1 MRFEVI
7 IEGKKYKLSFWKW
20 LAYTNQRRLIRIEK
34 KLNELLNKG
43 SDKGSNESA
52 DNGDSRPH

>member
-1 MRFEVI
+1 MKFEVI

-52 DNGDSRPH
+52 DNCDS